1 MGTVLSFSPRE
12 QKPYYGDYTLN
23 NHNYEALN
31 NTRNRE
37 KIINNENANILSE
50 KNSLDRNAYK
60 KHSLFINA
68 LSWKRFAS
76 TNKKKIDNRN
86 KNNLS
91 LRQPLDNIHPFIDN
105 NKNIQKA
112 LSCYNIRPSSVGQ
125 LDLVRNN
132 NHAHTPTDKL
142 PPKAVLTSAPSSN
155 NHQELQQV
163 AKYTTTTV
171 LPLARQQVQPVH
183 QIVKHQQV
191 LPHLSQHQQQRSVHH
206 KQLGGAS
213 PSRKTVIQASTS
225 ELLKCLGTH
234 LQTTCTQLSDFQAA
248 DAVMWLRTVDR
259 SLLLQGWQDIAF
271 INPANVVFVYLLV
284 RHLVTDE
291 IESEH
296 ELQAIVL
303 TCLYLSYSYMGNE
316 ISYPLKPFLVEDD
329 KDRFW
334 DRCLH
339 IINTL
344 SGDMLRINAEP
355 AFFTEVFTELK
366 ACGVNPYSHHHHH
379 HHHHHTLHPQTPT
392 SPHSPSSTISSIPN
406 TPSPQQEQ
414 NPILASDQQLQRPK
428 SQQLT
433 LPQMPAPLKTAA

>member
-50 KNSLDRNAYK
+50 KNALDRNAYK

-112 LSCYNIRPSSVGQ
+112 LSCYNIRPSSVSQ

-132 NHAHTPTDKL
+132 NHAHTPTNKL
-142 PPKAVLTSAPSSN
+142 PPKAVLTSAPPSN
-155 NHQELQQV
+155 HHPDLQQV
-163 AKYTTTTV
+163 VKYTTTTV
-171 LPLARQQVQPVH
+171 LPITRQQLPVTQHIVQ
-183 QIVKHQQV
+183 QQ
-191 LPHLSQHQQQRSVHH
+191 QQQQRPGS
-206 KQLGGAS
+206 KQIGGAS

-225 ELLKCLGTH
+225 ELLKCLGSH

-259 SLLLQGWQDIAF
+259 SLLLQGWQVSKNN
-271 INPANVVFVYLLV
+271 IN
-284 RHLVTDE
+284 
-291 IESEH
+291 
-296 ELQAIVL
+296 
-303 TCLYLSYSYMGNE
+303 
-316 ISYPLKPFLVEDD
+316 K
-329 KDRFW
+329 
-334 DRCLH
+334 
-339 IINTL
+339 
-344 SGDMLRINAEP
+344 
-355 AFFTEVFTELK
+355 
-366 ACGVNPYSHHHHH
+366 
-379 HHHHHTLHPQTPT
+379 
-392 SPHSPSSTISSIPN
+392 
-406 TPSPQQEQ
+406 
-414 NPILASDQQLQRPK
+414 
-428 SQQLT
+428 
-433 LPQMPAPLKTAA
+433 